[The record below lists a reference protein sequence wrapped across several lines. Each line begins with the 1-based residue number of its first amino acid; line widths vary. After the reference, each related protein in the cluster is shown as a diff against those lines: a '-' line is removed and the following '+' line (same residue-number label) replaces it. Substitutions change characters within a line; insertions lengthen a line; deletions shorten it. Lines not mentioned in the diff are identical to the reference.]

1 MKKIKCSFMVAS
13 DGGVTYGRVVGRTLK
28 RWHLS
33 RDWHTGASLAEV
45 KSKKSM
51 CKGPEAGRV
60 LSVFKKQEEPV
71 AGARW
76 AEGEGGRRWGWQG
89 SASNGHQ
96 RPTRPFRACWGSPWR
111 VWAGSDAWAML
122 PHELVLSNNLLRAVA
137 EIVATECGGY
147 SGCCTSCKP
156 GR

>member
-1 MKKIKCSFMVAS
+1 M
-13 DGGVTYGRVVGRTLK
+13 GGVGVGVPWEDDIWAEPGRKWGRGWGDSCVWGE
-28 RWHLS
+28 RGPGS
-33 RDWHTGASLAEV
+33 GN
-45 KSKKSM
+45 SM

-60 LSVFKKQEEPV
+60 LSVFKKQQEPV